1 MSRRHGLAGWQAG
14 SWRAVERDQMGG
26 RQWIGDAGDTAVSWT
41 AIRVAVIARDSLL
54 LRRIGAGEE

>member
-14 SWRAVERDQMGG
+14 SWRAVERDQMGS
-26 RQWIGDAGDTAVSWT
+26 RTVTDSGDTAVSWM
-41 AIRVAVIARDSLL
+41 AIRVVVIARDGL